1 MILGRDSAQQAEG
14 PLAFLMH
21 PDVSYQNGRAMAR
34 PLSVLVADAQPLM
47 GLWPRRRGEG
57 SQMRNEDNRRT

>member
-34 PLSVLVADAQPLM
+34 PLSVLVADAQRRQQENVIC
-47 GLWPRRRGEG
+47 RRRFPP
-57 SQMRNEDNRRT
+57 